1 MSKLTE
7 KKVAAIKADLSDG
20 MTQPAVA
27 KKHRT
32 SRSTVSD
39 IATERI
45 HRKVPWPDG
54 EAPVKRPGGQRRAT
68 PKFDPN
74 NDRIKDLEAEVL
86 HLREERDHARKA
98 ARLSAKER
106 GIYKAV
112 VKEMETRVHPF
123 KALPLAR
130 DRRTKND
137 AIEEHVVM
145 HLSDGHHDQIVTRE
159 ESGGLEEYNF
169 PISCRRAE
177 QYVDTLL
184 DWTQETLSP
193 RFNFKVC
200 TILAYGDHTSGEIHG
215 HVSRSYFRNQFKN
228 CFAIAQLH
236 ALMYRDLA
244 PHFDAVNVVYL
255 PGNHG
260 RRSVKKD
267 YHGAHDNWDYL
278 IAEMARLH
286 CRDIENISFLI
297 PNSFSVNVDINGVG
311 FNLSHGDDV
320 QGSLGIPFY
329 GMVRRQKGLIALNS
343 MAGGG
348 QRIRYFCM
356 GHHHVQGALADIDG
370 ELVLNGAWPGTDSYS
385 YNRFVG
391 FREPSQLIHGVNP
404 KHGITWRMNVHLRS
418 PDEAKGP
425 RRYKIEL

>member
-7 KKVAAIKADLSDG
+7 KKVASIKADLNDG
-20 MTQPAVA
+20 MTQPETA
-27 KKHRT
+27 KKYKI
-32 SRSTVSD
+32 SRSTISD

-45 HRKVPWPDG
+45 HKKVPWPDG
-54 EAPVKRPGGQRRAT
+54 EPPVKRAGGQRKNV
-68 PKFDPN
+68 PGHDPTN
-74 NDRIKDLEAEVL
+74 ERIQELEADVL
-86 HLREERDHARKA
+86 HLREERDIARKS
-98 ARLSAKER
+98 ARLTSKQH
-106 GIYKAV
+106 GVFKAV
-112 VKEMETRVHPF
+112 VKEMEGRIQPF
-123 KALPLAR
+123 KALPAAR
-130 DRRTKND
+130 STKPRRDT
-137 AIEEHVVM
+137 IEEHVVM

-177 QYVDTLL
+177 NYVDTLI
-184 DWTQETLSP
+184 DWTQQTLSP
-193 RFNFKVC
+193 RFDFKCLTV
-200 TILAYGDHTSGEIHG
+200 LAYGDHTSGEIHG
-215 HVSRSYFRNQFKN
+215 HVARSYFRNQFKN
-228 CFAIAQLH
+228 TFAIGQLH

-244 PHFDAVNVVYL
+244 PHFDQINVVYL

-260 RRSVKKD
+260 RRSTKKD

-278 IAEMARLH
+278 VAEIARLH
-286 CRDIENISFLI
+286 LQDVPNVSFLI
-297 PNSFSVNVDINGVG
+297 PNAFSVNIDINGVG

-343 MAGGG
+343 MAGG

-418 PDEAKGP
+418 ADESKGP